1 MSLEQALAENTEA
14 LKALTAIMQHQ
25 LPTGNSTAV
34 AATTVKSE
42 APAKT
47 KAVEAK
53 IEEKTEVALTYE
65 QVKVPFLALVS
76 AKGRDAALAA
86 IAPHANL
93 KTIEGSPEL
102 YAGIL
107 ASITKASV

>member
-14 LKALTAIMQHQ
+14 LKTLTALLQSQ
-25 LPTGNSTAV
+25 AQTRTA
-34 AATTVKSE
+34 APATTVKS
-42 APAKT
+42 APPAKVEE
-47 KAVEAK
+47 AVK
-53 IEEKTEVALTYE
+53 EKGETALTYE

-93 KTIEGSPEL
+93 KAIEGNPEL
-102 YAGIL
+102 YADIL
-107 ASITKASV
+107 ANITKASA

>member
-14 LKALTAIMQHQ
+14 LKALTAILQHQ

-42 APAKT
+42 VPAKT

-53 IEEKTEVALTYE
+53 VEEKTELTYE

-76 AKGRDAALAA
+76 AKGRDVALAA

-93 KTIEGSPEL
+93 KAIEGNPAL
-102 YAGIL
+102 YADIL
-107 ASITKASV
+107 ASILKASV